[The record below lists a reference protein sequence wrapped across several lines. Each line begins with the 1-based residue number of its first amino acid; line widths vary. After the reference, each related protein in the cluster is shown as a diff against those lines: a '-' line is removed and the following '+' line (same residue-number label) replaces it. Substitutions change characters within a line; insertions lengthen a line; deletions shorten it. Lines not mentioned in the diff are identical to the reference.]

1 MGEGPRNESRRQT
14 TVMPVARKGGGGGD
28 AQARFGM
35 WGGVFTP
42 CVLTILGVI
51 MFMRAG
57 FVVGHSGLYLALAI
71 LVIAKAI
78 TTLTSFSLSAIA
90 TNTKLKGGGVYYM
103 ISRVLGPD
111 FGGAIGITLY
121 VAQAVAVAFY
131 AIGFTEA
138 LMDTITPLL
147 SQISIGEV
155 SAAEAARTFKV
166 PQILATATVAGT
178 FALTFRG
185 ADIAIKV
192 QYFVLGILILS
203 VASFLLGGALRF
215 DPELLAHNSG
225 PNFSDGISFWLA
237 FAIFFPATTGIAAGA
252 NMSGDLKDPAKSLPT
267 GTLLAVGFTAVIYV
281 AQIVLTAG
289 AMPTDQLKGNAFL
302 ALQVMSVFGPLVVLG
317 VFAATL
323 SSALGSFLGAP
334 RILQAMGKDRLLQ
347 VLTFF
352 GKGSGPTNEPRRAT
366 ILTLIIAVAVIW
378 AGDLNAV
385 AEVISMFFLIAY
397 GMINLSAFVESKSA
411 NPTFRPTFKYFHWSL
426 ALAGA
431 IGCGVAMIK
440 INETYALVAMAIAAI
455 VYFYLRKKDIQTSW
469 GDAKRGYIF
478 QSTRAN
484 LMYLEQN
491 PTHPKNW
498 RPILV
503 GLTDDPM
510 RDRQMIRVGAW
521 LESQRGLYTVTHIA
535 TRSEEDRSDL
545 LRTARHARED
555 LRRQLEADEI
565 TAFHEVVCVDEFH
578 EGLFVFLQSY
588 SIGGLRPN
596 SLLLTLP
603 PRAEEQRREQFL
615 GCIDV
620 ISDFDLNLSI
630 LKPGDISPR
639 KKVRTIDMWWRGY
652 QNGSLMALLAYL
664 MTLDDAWSG
673 ARIRIMRIVRSDRE
687 EQDAIEELG
696 ELVQNARMNARVQVI
711 RSDRSPLELIAERSG
726 PKADL
731 VLLGMVASSGEDF
744 RKYLEVMDP
753 VLERL
758 PTTVLVA
765 SNGEA
770 DVFA

>member
-1 MGEGPRNESRRQT
+1 MGEGSRNKSRSQT
-14 TVMPVARKGGGGGD
+14 TVMPVARRGGGGD

-51 MFMRAG
+51 MFMRTG

-71 LVIAKAI
+71 LVISKSI
-78 TTLTSFSLSAIA
+78 TTLTTLSLSAIA
-90 TNTKLKGGGVYYM
+90 TNTKIKGGGVYYM

-138 LMDTITPLL
+138 LFDVLTPIL
-147 SQISIGEV
+147 SQITIGDIT
-155 SAAEAARTFKV
+155 AAEAARTFKA
-166 PQILATATVAGT
+166 PQIIATATVAGT
-178 FALTFRG
+178 FALSFRG
-185 ADIAIKV
+185 ADVAIKV
-192 QYFVLGILILS
+192 QYVVLGILLLS
-203 VASFLLGGALRF
+203 VTSFLLGGAMRF
-215 DPELLAHNSG
+215 DTEVLAHNTGPSFSG
-225 PNFSDGISFWLA
+225 GITFWLA

-252 NMSGDLKDPAKSLPT
+252 NMSGDLKDPAKSLPS
-267 GTLLAVGFTAVIYV
+267 GTLLAIGFTAVIYV
-281 AQIVLTAG
+281 AQVVLTAG
-289 AMPTDQLKGNAFL
+289 AMPADQLKGNSFV
-302 ALQVMSVFGPLVVLG
+302 ALQVMSVAGPLVILG

-334 RILQAMGKDRLLQ
+334 RILQAMGKDRLLS
-347 VLTFF
+347 VLSFF
-352 GKGSGPTNEPRRAT
+352 GKGSGATNEPRRAT

-397 GMINLSAFVESKSA
+397 GMINLSAFVESRSA

-431 IGCGVAMIK
+431 IGCAIAMVK
-440 INETYALVAMAIAAI
+440 INETYALAAFAIAAI

-478 QSTRAN
+478 KSTRDN

-503 GLTDDPM
+503 GVTNDPM
-510 RDRQMIRVGAW
+510 RDRQMLRVGSW
-521 LESQRGLYTVTHIA
+521 MESQRGLYTVTHIA
-535 TRSEEDRSDL
+535 TRAEEERADL
-545 LRTARHARED
+545 LRTARRARED

-565 TAFHEVVCVDEFH
+565 VAFHEVVCVDDYH

-596 SLLLTLP
+596 SVLLSMP
-603 PRAEEQRREQFL
+603 PKAETERREQFL
-615 GCIDV
+615 DAVDV
-620 ISDFDLNLSI
+620 LTDFDLNLVI
-630 LKPGDISPR
+630 LKPGDIAPR
-639 KKVRTIDMWWRGY
+639 RKVRTIDMWWRGY
-652 QNGSLMALLAYL
+652 QNGSLMALFAYL

-687 EQDAIEELG
+687 ENDAIEELG
-696 ELVQNARMNARVQVI
+696 DLVQNARMNAKVQVI
-711 RSDRSPLELIAERSG
+711 RSDRSPLEIIAERSG

-731 VLLGMVASSGEDF
+731 VLMGMAAASGEEF

-758 PTTVLVA
+758 PTTVLVS

-770 DVFA
+770 DVFV